1 MPDQLIETDLIE
13 QQLERYPSTDW
24 REKLVIKR
32 EGSEFFEDEVSE
44 KRSKINRGIL
54 IHTVLSRIEYKT
66 DAEERLTEFFL
77 EHALPEEDIQ
87 AVRKDVYAVL
97 DHPVMSGWFTK
108 EWEIKAE
115 ALVLL
120 PGGNQKRIDR
130 IMLGKKRTVIVDY
143 KTGERKSADRDQI
156 ETYAR
161 VLTQMGYP
169 NVQAFLVYLK
179 EMKLDEVMS
188 NSTFNLFG

>member
-1 MPDQLIETDLIE
+1 
-13 QQLERYPSTDW
+13 
-24 REKLVIKR
+24 
-32 EGSEFFEDEVSE
+32 
-44 KRSKINRGIL
+44 
-54 IHTVLSRIEYKT
+54 VLSRIEYKG
-66 DAEERLTEFFL
+66 DAEERLAEFFL
-77 EHALPEEDIQ
+77 EHALTDDDMNS
-87 AVRKDVYAVL
+87 VRKDVNAVL
-97 DHPVMSGWFTK
+97 NHPVMSTWFTK

-120 PGGNQKRIDR
+120 PGGMQKRIDR

-143 KTGERKSADRDQI
+143 KTGERKAADREQI
-156 ETYAR
+156 EVYAQ

-179 EMKLDEVMS
+179 DMTLDEVIS